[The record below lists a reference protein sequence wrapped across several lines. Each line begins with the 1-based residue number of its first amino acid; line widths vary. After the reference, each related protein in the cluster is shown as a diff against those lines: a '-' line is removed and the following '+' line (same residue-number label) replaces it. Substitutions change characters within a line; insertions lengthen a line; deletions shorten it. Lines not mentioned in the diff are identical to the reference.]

1 MGYYSTYEGTL
12 KVKAP
17 KDRMDEAT
25 ALVHGILDDNLYER
39 PEIHPAEDGTLLEV
53 DVYSSDT
60 KWYGWSDDLTA
71 LCSRLTAMGCTAEGM
86 IRRSGEEPDDI
97 ERADITDG
105 HVTIRRARI
114 VFAADDDIRRTVSGH
129 HGTRALADAIIG
141 LLDRE

>member
-1 MGYYSTYEGTL
+1 MPRGINRIPSIHGREH
-12 KVKAP
+12 VK
-17 KDRMDEAT
+17 
-25 ALVHGILDDNLYER
+25 
-39 PEIHPAEDGTLLEV
+39 
-53 DVYSSDT
+53 
-60 KWYGWSDDLTA
+60 
-71 LCSRLTAMGCTAEGM
+71 AMGCTVNGM

>member
-1 MGYYSTYEGTL
+1 
-12 KVKAP
+12 
-17 KDRMDEAT
+17 MDEAT
-25 ALVHGILDDNLYER
+25 ALVHGILDDNLCER

-71 LCSRLTAMGCTAEGM
+71 LCSRLTAMGCTVDGM

-97 ERADITDG
+97 TDG
-105 HVTIRRARI
+105 HVTVRRARI
-114 VFAADDDIRRTVSGH
+114 VFATDDDIRRTVSGH